1 MYNRG
6 PDARGKILKKFENKS
21 LLFLHSRLSIIDLS
35 EDANQPFE
43 DDDGILIFNGEIYNY
58 LELKKICK
66 KKKIKF
72 KTSSDTEVLLKILNL
87 YGEKAVNYLDGMWAF
102 AYFDKKNKRMILS
115 RDIFGEKPLYYLEN
129 KEKII
134 FASNLKYV
142 ESIYQKK
149 FIFNL
154 KKLETFLAF
163 GFKAFGNN
171 DQTIFNE
178 VKSLLPGNTII
189 IDKNNQKK
197 ILEYV
202 TFYQKKKN
210 KITYLNAVKILRKK
224 ISKIFNTRFRS
235 DVPLSSLLSGG
246 IDSSSISAIMQKKK
260 KKVSHFSLK
269 HISKNY
275 NEDYLINENI
285 KFFNLHHEFVNIPQ
299 KKI

>member
-1 MYNRG
+1 M
-6 PDARGKILKKFENKS
+6 
-21 LLFLHSRLSIIDLS
+21 
-35 EDANQPFE
+35 
-43 DDDGILIFNGEIYNY
+43 
-58 LELKKICK
+58 ELKKIC

-142 ESIYQKK
+142 EFNLPKK
-149 FIFNL
+149 FTFNL

-189 IDKNNQKK
+189 IDKNNQKN
-197 ILEYV
+197 IRICNFLS
-202 TFYQKKKN
+202 KKKI
-210 KITYLNAVKILRKK
+210 K
-224 ISKIFNTRFRS
+224 
-235 DVPLSSLLSGG
+235 LL
-246 IDSSSISAIMQKKK
+246 I
-260 KKVSHFSLK
+260 
-269 HISKNY
+269 
-275 NEDYLINENI
+275 
-285 KFFNLHHEFVNIPQ
+285 
-299 KKI
+299 